1 MKKYNNILVCG
12 LGMMGASLCK
22 SIKRH
27 KIASRISGFDNSFD
41 TLEYALKNKII
52 DTAYEDLYKIDHPD
66 LVILCT
72 PISTYPYI
80 IEQIIKSLKKKTT
93 LTDIGSSKG
102 SLHLNITKKLSKSK
116 IDYLSSHPMV
126 GSENSGIKSSKS
138 NMFEN
143 KIVFIIDKMTVKQ
156 SIYNDIN
163 SFWLSMGAVT
173 HNIDKKKHDDLMAK
187 TSHISHLMS
196 YIFMQSLPQSVID
209 NNLSLLL
216 GGGIK
221 EHVRLS
227 KSDPT
232 MWSDIF
238 INNRKN
244 IKKTIAIIEKNIS
257 KIKDIIDKSEKA
269 KLKRLLEKIQ
279 SKSI

>member
-1 MKKYNNILVCG
+1 
-12 LGMMGASLCK
+12 MGASLCK
-22 SIKRH
+22 SIRRH
-27 KIASRISGFDNSFD
+27 KIASRIAGFDNNSD
-41 TLEYALKNKII
+41 TLEYAQKNKII
-52 DTAYEDLYKIDHPD
+52 DSSYEDLYKIDHPD

-156 SIYNDIN
+156 SVYNDIN
-163 SFWLSMGAVT
+163 SFWLSLGAVT
-173 HNIDKKKHDDLMAK
+173 HNIDQKKHDDLMAK

-227 KSDPT
+227 KSNPT
-232 MWSDIF
+232 MWTDIF
-238 INNRKN
+238 INNSKN
-244 IKKTIAIIEKNIS
+244 IKKTVTSIQKNIS
-257 KIKDIIDKSEKA
+257 HVSTLIKQSDKK
-269 KLKRLLEKIQ
+269 KLKNLLEKIQ
-279 SKSI
+279 NKTL

>member
-1 MKKYNNILVCG
+1 VKKYKNILVCG

-22 SIKRH
+22 SIKRN
-27 KIASRISGFDNSFD
+27 KITSRISGFDNNPD
-41 TLEYALKNKII
+41 TLKYAQKNKII
-52 DTAYEDLYKIDHPD
+52 DTAHEDLYKIDHPD

-72 PISTYPYI
+72 PISTYTNI
-80 IEQIIKSLKKKTT
+80 IEQIIESLEKKTI

-102 SLHLNITKKLSKSK
+102 NPHLDITKKLSKSK

-173 HNIDKKKHDDLMAK
+173 HSIDKKKHDDLMAK

-244 IKKTIAIIEKNIS
+244 IKKTIATIEKNIS
-257 KIKDIIDKSEKA
+257 QMKNIIDKSEKE

-279 SKSI
+279 SKTI